1 MTTIKKIDT
10 HIFNVSSKTNWVF
23 VSIELEN
30 HTIGWGEA
38 SLNGWEPVIKSV
50 IDSQFQ
56 YLLGKDIV
64 VAHLDLKIGPRSP
77 GGLVASAAVSALQ
90 QALLS
95 LSAINNQCTLD
106 KPLGGSLRSNIP
118 VYANI
123 NRATRLRTPEG
134 FVQTALA
141 AKGAGFEAFKLA
153 PFDGL
158 LPRLCDSDDGKKSI
172 HGAIDSIFAVRD
184 AVGKNARLMV
194 DCHWRFT
201 ESAASKTIDALK
213 DANLYWFE
221 CPLVEAC
228 ANYDSLRRLRA
239 QANSQGVLIAA
250 AETQIGLDSFKQIF
264 SEKIYDVVMPDVK
277 YCGGPWVMLEIAN
290 CAAEFGVKF
299 APHNPTGPICHLQSI
314 NVASVAS
321 AFDMLEVQF
330 GESQYFDQLL
340 SSSDLLVA
348 NSQIIASL
356 DSDVSINLD
365 LLKKHPYEPVPHG
378 IETLL
383 NS

>member
-1 MTTIKKIDT
+1 MTVIKKIDT
-10 HIFNVSSKTNWVF
+10 HIFNVSLKTNWIF
-23 VSIELEN
+23 VSVELQN
-30 HTIGWGEA
+30 QTIGWGEA
-38 SLNGWEPVIKSV
+38 SLNGWEPVIKSI

-56 YLLGKDIV
+56 YLLGKHIV
-64 VAHLDLKIGPRSP
+64 TAHSDLKIGPRSP

-95 LSAINNQCTLD
+95 LIAINNQCTLD
-106 KPLGGSLRSNIP
+106 KPLGGSVRSNIP

-123 NRATRLRTPEG
+123 NRATKLRTPEG

-141 AKGAGFEAFKLA
+141 AKNTGFDAFKLA

-158 LPRLCDSDDGKKSI
+158 LPQICETNEGKKII
-172 HGAIDSIFAVRD
+172 HQAIDSIFAVRE
-184 AVGKNARLMV
+184 AVGRNGRLMV

-201 ESAASKTIDALK
+201 ESTASKVIDTLK
-213 DANLYWFE
+213 EANLYWFE
-221 CPLVEAC
+221 CPLVETY
-228 ANYDSLRRLRA
+228 ANFDSLRRLRA
-239 QANSQGVLIAA
+239 QANYQGVLIAA

-299 APHNPTGPICHLQSI
+299 APHNPTGPVCHLQSI

-340 SSSDLLVA
+340 NSDLLVT

-356 DSDVSINLD
+356 DSDISINLD
-365 LLKKHPYEPVPHG
+365 LLKSRPYEPVPPG